1 MSSTV
6 PDSALTSDQL
16 LELANY
22 KRAFADDLDGAF
34 SQAGGDSATRFRY
47 TVTGSEPDLTEIT
60 ITLPTTRAA
69 NTYIVTTEQEAYA
82 SMLDARVLNADK
94 TTTTFKLLLSSAAT
108 AGDVFA
114 FIVRD
119 V

>member
-6 PDSALTSDQL
+6 PDSSLEPDQL

-22 KRAFADDLDGAF
+22 KRAFADDLDQAF
-34 SQAGGDSATRFRY
+34 SSAGGDSATRFRY
-47 TVTGSEPDLTEIT
+47 TVTGAEPDLTEIT
-60 ITLPTTRAA
+60 INLPTTRDA
-69 NTYIVTTEQEAYA
+69 NTYIVTVEQEAYT

-94 TTTTFKLLLSSAAT
+94 TTTQFVLLLSSAAT

-114 FIVRD
+114 FVVRD